1 MNQPISIYA
10 SKKSEK
16 IIDTC
21 IGVYELLKYCSL
33 RQAKKMARAAE
44 HGQLWGAYFTKS
56 GNVRANY
63 IG

>member
-16 IIDTC
+16 IIVTC
-21 IGVYELLKYCSL
+21 TGVYMLLRYCSF
-33 RQAKKMARAAE
+33 RQAKKMARAAQ